1 MKNKLIRKI
10 DSQGRIVIPY
20 FLIEICKLN
29 KGDVIAFVSV
39 GDDMIS
45 FIPYEQAKNLPVIY
59 KVRLGE
65 KNRIIIPQEF
75 REKQNEVEF
84 FIYKG
89 FITIK

>member
-39 GDDMIS
+39 EDDMIS
-45 FIPYEQAKNLPVIY
+45 FMPYEQAKGLPVIY
-59 KVRLGE
+59 KGKMAE

-75 REKQNEVEF
+75 REKQNQVEI

>member
-10 DSQGRIVIPY
+10 DNQGRLTIPY
-20 FLIEICKLN
+20 SLIEICKLN
-29 KGDVIAFVSV
+29 KGDIIAFVSV
-39 GDDMIS
+39 EDDMIS
-45 FIPYEQAKNLPVIY
+45 FVPYEQAKDLPLIY
-59 KVRLGE
+59 KGKMLD

-75 REKQNEVEF
+75 REDQNEVEI